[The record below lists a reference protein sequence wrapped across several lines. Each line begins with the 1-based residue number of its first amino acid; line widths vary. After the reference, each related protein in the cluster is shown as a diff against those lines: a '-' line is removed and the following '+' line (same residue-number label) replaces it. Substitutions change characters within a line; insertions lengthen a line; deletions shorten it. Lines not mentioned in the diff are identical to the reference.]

1 MTVMSR
7 INQQLHLK
15 NIVITTLILFTLVNL
30 SWLSNKCTYQI
41 DISTSS
47 SNTLSFES
55 QKLLNLL
62 PEPIRITA
70 FIEKGQSIRSQISQL
85 VDRFKYQKQ
94 DISLIFIDPQLHPE
108 QIKNLKSSAKDI
120 ILVEYQNRVE
130 KLNYIDEESLS
141 YALSQ
146 LANMDT
152 HSIKTPLKTNIGTH
166 LNLSEKQIIVLNAI
180 ILLIFPLV
188 FLTTGFII
196 WHKRKTA

>member
-7 INQQLHLK
+7 INQQLHLN

-30 SWLSNKCTYQI
+30 SWLSNKYTYQI

>member
-30 SWLSNKCTYQI
+30 SWLSNKYTYQI

-108 QIKNLKSSAKDI
+108 QIKHLKSSAKDI

-152 HSIKTPLKTNIGTH
+152 HSIKTLLKTNIGTH

-196 WHKRKTA
+196 WHKRKAA

>member
-30 SWLSNKCTYQI
+30 SWLSNKYTYQI

-152 HSIKTPLKTNIGTH
+152 HSIKTLLKTNIGTH

>member
-1 MTVMSR
+1 MSR

-30 SWLSNKCTYQI
+30 SWLSNKYTYQI

-196 WHKRKTA
+196 WHKRKAA

>member
-30 SWLSNKCTYQI
+30 SWLSNKYTYQI

>member
-30 SWLSNKCTYQI
+30 SWLSNKYTYQI

-196 WHKRKTA
+196 WHKRKAA

>member
-1 MTVMSR
+1 M
-7 INQQLHLK
+7 
-15 NIVITTLILFTLVNL
+15 
-30 SWLSNKCTYQI
+30 
-41 DISTSS
+41 
-47 SNTLSFES
+47 
-55 QKLLNLL
+55 
-62 PEPIRITA
+62 
-70 FIEKGQSIRSQISQL
+70 
-85 VDRFKYQKQ
+85 
-94 DISLIFIDPQLHPE
+94 HPE

-196 WHKRKTA
+196 WHKRKAA

>member
-30 SWLSNKCTYQI
+30 SWLSNKYTYQI

-152 HSIKTPLKTNIGTH
+152 HSIKTLLKTNIGTH

-196 WHKRKTA
+196 WHKRKAA

>member
-1 MTVMSR
+1 MSR
-7 INQQLHLK
+7 INQQLHLN

-30 SWLSNKCTYQI
+30 SWLSNKYTYQI

-196 WHKRKTA
+196 WHKRKAA

>member
-7 INQQLHLK
+7 INQQLHLN

-30 SWLSNKCTYQI
+30 SWLSNKYTYQI

-152 HSIKTPLKTNIGTH
+152 HSIKTLLKTNIGTH

-196 WHKRKTA
+196 WHKRKAA

>member
-1 MTVMSR
+1 MTVMSH

-15 NIVITTLILFTLVNL
+15 NIVITTLILFILFNL
-30 SWLSNKCTYQI
+30 FWLSNKYTYQI

-94 DISLIFIDPQLHPE
+94 DISLLFIDPQLHPE
-108 QIKNLKSSAKDI
+108 QIKDLKSSAKDI

-141 YALSQ
+141 HALSQ
-146 LANMDT
+146 LANLDT
-152 HSIKTPLKTNIGTH
+152 HLLKISPKTNIGTH
-166 LNLSEKQIIVLNAI
+166 LNLSNTQIMLLNAFNML
-180 ILLIFPLV
+180 ILPLF
-188 FLTTGFII
+188 FLVTGFII
-196 WHKRKTA
+196 WHKRKSA

>member
-1 MTVMSR
+1 MSR

-30 SWLSNKCTYQI
+30 SWLSNKYTYQI

-152 HSIKTPLKTNIGTH
+152 HSIKTLLKTNIGTH